1 MPSSSCEDAADGR
14 ALVGLGFGRCPHG
27 HRRGLH
33 PGIFFLGFSVGAVL
47 TGLVLLAGG
56 PFAAWLGASLPF
68 TLLFFALLSL
78 ISWIVLRRVVGVRK
92 GQLKVWDRDIN
103 ED

>member
-1 MPSSSCEDAADGR
+1 MA
-14 ALVGLGFGRCPHG
+14 GLWWVWVSAGVLMGIVEVFIPGF
-27 HRRGLH
+27 
-33 PGIFFLGFSVGAVL
+33 FFLGFSVGAVL

-68 TLLFFALLSL
+68 TLLFFAVLSL

>member
-1 MPSSSCEDAADGR
+1 MA
-14 ALVGLGFGRCPHG
+14 GLWWVWISAGVVMGIVEVFIPGF
-27 HRRGLH
+27 
-33 PGIFFLGFSVGAVL
+33 FFLGFSVGAVI

-68 TLLFFALLSL
+68 TLLFFAVLSL
-78 ISWIVLRRVVGVRK
+78 FSWIVLRRVVGVRK

>member
-1 MPSSSCEDAADGR
+1 MMAGLWWVWVSGGIVLGILEV
-14 ALVGLGFGRCPHG
+14 LVPGF
-27 HRRGLH
+27 
-33 PGIFFLGFSVGAVL
+33 FFLGFSLGAVI

-56 PFAAWLGASLPF
+56 PFAAWLAGSVAM
-68 TLLFFALLSL
+68 TVLFFALVSL
-78 ISWIVLRRVVGVRK
+78 GSWLALRRFVGVRK

>member
-1 MPSSSCEDAADGR
+1 MA
-14 ALVGLGFGRCPHG
+14 GLWWVWVSAGVLMGIVEVFIPGF
-27 HRRGLH
+27 
-33 PGIFFLGFSVGAVL
+33 FFLGFSVGAVL

>member
-1 MPSSSCEDAADGR
+1 MA
-14 ALVGLGFGRCPHG
+14 GLWWVWISAGVLMGIVEVFIPGF
-27 HRRGLH
+27 
-33 PGIFFLGFSVGAVL
+33 FFLGFSVGAVL

-68 TLLFFALLSL
+68 TLLFFAVLSL

>member
-1 MPSSSCEDAADGR
+1 MA
-14 ALVGLGFGRCPHG
+14 GLWWVWISAGVLMAIVEVFIPGF
-27 HRRGLH
+27 
-33 PGIFFLGFSVGAVL
+33 FFLGFSVGAVI

-56 PFAAWLGASLPF
+56 PVAAWLGSSLPF
-68 TLLFFALLSL
+68 TLLFFAVLSL

-92 GQLKVWDRDIN
+92 GQLKIWDRDIN

>member
-1 MPSSSCEDAADGR
+1 MA
-14 ALVGLGFGRCPHG
+14 GLWWVWISAGVVMGIVEVFIPGF
-27 HRRGLH
+27 
-33 PGIFFLGFSVGAVL
+33 FFLGFSAGAVL

-56 PFAAWLGASLPF
+56 PFAAWLSASVPY
-68 TLLFFALLSL
+68 TLVFFAVVSL
-78 ISWIVLRRVVGVRK
+78 ISWLVLRRVAGVRK

>member
-1 MPSSSCEDAADGR
+1 MA
-14 ALVGLGFGRCPHG
+14 GLWWVWVSAGVVMGIVEVFIPGF
-27 HRRGLH
+27 
-33 PGIFFLGFSVGAVL
+33 FFLGFSVGAVI
-47 TGLVLLAGG
+47 TGLVLFAGG

-68 TLLFFALLSL
+68 TLLFFAVLSL

>member
-1 MPSSSCEDAADGR
+1 MA
-14 ALVGLGFGRCPHG
+14 GLWWAWISAGVLMGIVEVFIPGF
-27 HRRGLH
+27 
-33 PGIFFLGFSVGAVL
+33 FFLGFSVGAVL

-56 PFAAWLGASLPF
+56 PFAAWLGASLPL
-68 TLLFFALLSL
+68 TLLFFAVLSL
-78 ISWIVLRRVVGVRK
+78 IAWIVLRRVVGVRK

>member
-1 MPSSSCEDAADGR
+1 MA
-14 ALVGLGFGRCPHG
+14 GLWWAWISAVVVMAIVEVFIPGF
-27 HRRGLH
+27 
-33 PGIFFLGFSVGAVL
+33 FFLGFSVGAVL
-47 TGLVLLAGG
+47 TGFVRLAGG
-56 PFAAWLGASLPF
+56 PFAAWLGASLPV
-68 TLLFFALLSL
+68 TLLFFAVLSL

>member
-1 MPSSSCEDAADGR
+1 MS
-14 ALVGLGFGRCPHG
+14 GLWWIWISAGVLMGIVEVFIPGF
-27 HRRGLH
+27 
-33 PGIFFLGFSVGAVL
+33 FFLGFSVGAVL

-68 TLLFFALLSL
+68 TLLFFAVLSL

>member
-1 MPSSSCEDAADGR
+1 MGDLWWVWISGGI
-14 ALVGLGFGRCPHG
+14 LLGIIEVFA
-27 HRRGLH
+27 
-33 PGIFFLGFSVGAVL
+33 PGFFFLGFASGAVV

-56 PFAAWLGASLPF
+56 PLAATLAASLPY
-68 TLLFFALLSL
+68 TLLFFALVSL
-78 ISWIVLRRVVGVRK
+78 VSWFALRRLVGVRK

>member
-1 MPSSSCEDAADGR
+1 MAALWWIWISAGVLM
-14 ALVGLGFGRCPHG
+14 AIVEVFVPGF
-27 HRRGLH
+27 
-33 PGIFFLGFSVGAVL
+33 FFLGFSIGAVL

-56 PFAAWLGASLPF
+56 PFAAWLGASLPY
-68 TLLFFALLSL
+68 TLVFFAALSL
-78 ISWIVLRRVVGVRK
+78 ISWIILRRVVGVRK

>member
-1 MPSSSCEDAADGR
+1 MA
-14 ALVGLGFGRCPHG
+14 GLWWVWVSAGVLMGIVEVFIPGF
-27 HRRGLH
+27 
-33 PGIFFLGFSVGAVL
+33 FFLGFSVGAVL

-68 TLLFFALLSL
+68 TLLFFALVSL

>member
-1 MPSSSCEDAADGR
+1 MS
-14 ALVGLGFGRCPHG
+14 GLWWVWISAGVLMGIVEVFIPGF
-27 HRRGLH
+27 
-33 PGIFFLGFSVGAVL
+33 FFLGFSAGAVI

-56 PFAAWLGASLPF
+56 PFAAWLGSSLPL

-78 ISWIVLRRVVGVRK
+78 ISWIVLRRIAGVRK
-92 GQLKVWDRDIN
+92 GQLKIWDRDIN

>member
-1 MPSSSCEDAADGR
+1 MA
-14 ALVGLGFGRCPHG
+14 GLWWVWVSAGVVMGIVEVFIPGF
-27 HRRGLH
+27 
-33 PGIFFLGFSVGAVL
+33 FFLGFSVGAVI

-68 TLLFFALLSL
+68 TLLFFAVLSL

>member
-1 MPSSSCEDAADGR
+1 MDEFAWVWLSAGI
-14 ALVGLGFGRCPHG
+14 LLGIIEVFV
-27 HRRGLH
+27 
-33 PGIFFLGFSVGAVL
+33 PGFFFLGFSSGAVI

-56 PFAAWLGASLPF
+56 PFAAWLAGSVAY
-68 TLLFFALLSL
+68 TLLFFALVSL
-78 ISWIVLRRVVGVRK
+78 VSWIALRRFVGVRK